1 MEGIDELGLEDKL
14 PKGVTKVC
22 FFGPLSSGAFLLRPM
37 APIVILF
44 RGAFFTL
51 APPRGALVLA
61 VDLKLVPP
69 LVPLLGGGMIAR
81 GILVIASTS
90 SLMNSLSGITLARVS
105 APSRLYV
112 EQEAV

>member
-1 MEGIDELGLEDKL
+1 MLLWTAVLRRL
-14 PKGVTKVC
+14 PLKAN
-22 FFGPLSSGAFLLRPM
+22 GADSRSLW
-37 APIVILF
+37 
-44 RGAFFTL
+44 GAFFTL

-81 GILVIASTS
+81 GVLVIASTS
-90 SLMNSLSGITLARVS
+90 SLTNSLLGITLARVS